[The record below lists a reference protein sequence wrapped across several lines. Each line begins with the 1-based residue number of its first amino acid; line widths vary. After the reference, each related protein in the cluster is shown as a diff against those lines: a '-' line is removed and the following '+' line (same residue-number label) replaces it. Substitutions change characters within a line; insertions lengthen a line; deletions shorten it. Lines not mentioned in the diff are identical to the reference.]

1 MTQRTSVRAAA
12 RELYVELKRERR
24 AGAAKAAPPTPDPS
38 PPRAARAGGGE
49 KGAVAGGAAVPPQ
62 DLTARIRALYEET
75 SVPVRE
81 IAAIAGVTE
90 RTLYKYVEK
99 HGWTKRYAVLP
110 RGRAAA
116 AHNRGR
122 RWAFTAGRVP
132 AKGAGGR
139 FIRRDDIGQPFPTG
153 LKALDAQG
161 RAEAQARCDAADPLA
176 REAQQEAMRVHQAD
190 ARLRAWRAVERA
202 LKNLTQFKDD
212 HRAWRKAERLAKDWG
227 GDPWRRPK
235 VPPCPGD
242 ETTERALRLA
252 LAAASD
258 YLEAVQRAD
267 APAGA

>member
-1 MTQRTSVRAAA
+1 M
-12 RELYVELKRERR
+12 
-24 AGAAKAAPPTPDPS
+24 
-38 PPRAARAGGGE
+38 
-49 KGAVAGGAAVPPQ
+49 PPQ

-122 RWAFTAGRVP
+122 RWASTAGRVP
-132 AKGAGGR
+132 AKGSGGR
-139 FIRRDDIGQPFPTG
+139 FIRRDDSGQPFPTG

>member
-1 MTQRTSVRAAA
+1 MGLKAMTQRTSVRAAA
-12 RELYVELKRERR
+12 RERYGELKRERR
-24 AGAAKAAPPTPDPS
+24 LKAALSANVAPPTPAPS
-38 PPRAARAGGGE
+38 PPLAALAGGGE
-49 KGAVAGGAAVPPQ
+49 KTQ

-75 SVPVRE
+75 NVPVRE

-90 RTLYKYVEK
+90 RTLYRYVEK
-99 HGWTKRYAVLP
+99 HGWTKRYHVLP
-110 RGRAAA
+110 RGREAA
-116 AHNRGR
+116 AHNRGG
-122 RWAFTAGRVP
+122 RWLPTTGVVP

-139 FIRRDDIGQPFPTG
+139 FIRREDIGQPFPAG
-153 LKALDAQG
+153 LKALDPQG
-161 RAEAQARCDAADPLA
+161 RAEAHARCDAADPLA
-176 REAQQEAMRVHQAD
+176 RKAQQEVMRAHRANERV
-190 ARLRAWRAVERA
+190 RAWRAVERA
-202 LKNLTQFKDD
+202 VTNLGKFKEDE
-212 HRAWRKAERLAKDWG
+212 RAWRDAERQAKAWV